1 MCFAEKLIWVW
12 ALSIFQVVMSGC
24 ESSAFYLTPQ
34 LYPVIVA
41 LSTNE
46 PSGLG
51 V

>member
-1 MCFAEKLIWVW
+1 
-12 ALSIFQVVMSGC
+12 VVIGAYH
-24 ESSAFYLTPQ
+24 SSAFYLTLQ

-46 PSGLG
+46 PSCLG